1 MASPSKRSATW
12 SGRSAAWRRVT
23 SATVGIA
30 RFGMAVVLPGRFFPI
45 LDGPRRKLHGI
56 GTPGWLSATIFSF
69 AEAPAMRPRRANLG
83 QGRWALV
90 SLREQPLGHS
100 DRQSPAAAAGIGEG
114 WCLAGVI
121 AAALVTLVVLGFAL
135 APQVIAQIG
144 EVSRELPRALQG
156 TVDALKATA
165 IGKLLVSHLSEAGG
179 QSLGALTEPI
189 LKSVSSL
196 ATALGSIVFVVVV
209 GIYFA
214 AAPGHYRRGL
224 LRLVPSDRAGRVQEI
239 LQATGST
246 LKYFLYGRLLS
257 MSVIAICSMLGL
269 WVIGVPAPV
278 ALGLLAGVL
287 SFVPYVGSAASGV
300 PPFLLAFTQQPILGL
315 WVIILYLGI
324 HVLDGYIL
332 VPLVQRR
339 MVHLLPAVTLTAQ
352 LILGIL
358 WGLLGIAVATP
369 MAAALMTLI
378 EMGYVEDVL
387 HKEPRRIGAGRRA
400 DARR

>member
-1 MASPSKRSATW
+1 MAI
-12 SGRSAAWRRVT
+12 VT
-23 SATVGIA
+23 DS
-30 RFGMAVVLPGRFFPI
+30 RQRLP
-45 LDGPRRKLHGI
+45 
-56 GTPGWLSATIFSF
+56 PG
-69 AEAPAMRPRRANLG
+69 
-83 QGRWALV
+83 
-90 SLREQPLGHS
+90 
-100 DRQSPAAAAGIGEG
+100 PAAARVLKAILIVGLLLLALWLFGNVLLLLFAGILLAVLLSAPARWLSERSGIGEG